1 MNTPTHKLENVIK
14 VGSRVRSFDSHSRDL
29 TGEDACYIE
38 GEVVGFEFVDGCERY
53 VIKIDRVVWEGKE
66 LFDEIGQMV
75 RPPLNGTGRMSGG
88 CTDGVHLIE
97 EESNMK
103 NTETT
108 YSRRPVEEHSLAQCP
123 ICLRAIRTD
132 SQGRMVRHGYTVDT
146 VNYYRMHN
154 HNECAGWR
162 LPALEQTDRDAQAHL
177 AGLRR
182 CLEREQEAL
191 ELMGPAVEDCEDDR
205 AKRHQI
211 AMDIRSLGHQIAA
224 HENAIRVHFENPYT
238 GEELAAAR
246 RTDYIRRTE
255 EQKEERRNQL
265 RTKAELKKAKGKA
278 SRSWE
283 EAQRRYQMTLDGARA
298 ELGCRLITMIHP
310 VTGEGYQTWE
320 NSDLFLGAYCED
332 IPDHPR
338 NWTEKRKAKAV
349 ARNALRDPSVFD
361 EFDELARQYREIV
374 QALKEAR

>member
-1 MNTPTHKLENVIK
+1 
-14 VGSRVRSFDSHSRDL
+14 
-29 TGEDACYIE
+29 
-38 GEVVGFEFVDGCERY
+38 
-53 VIKIDRVVWEGKE
+53 
-66 LFDEIGQMV
+66 
-75 RPPLNGTGRMSGG
+75 
-88 CTDGVHLIE
+88 
-97 EESNMK
+97 
-103 NTETT
+103 
-108 YSRRPVEEHSLAQCP
+108 
-123 ICLRAIRTD
+123 
-132 SQGRMVRHGYTVDT
+132 MVRHGYTVDT
-146 VNYYRMHN
+146 VNFYRMHN

-191 ELMGPAVEDCEDDR
+191 ELMGPVVEGCEDDR
-205 AKRHQI
+205 AKRQQI

-224 HENAIRVHFENPYT
+224 HENAVRVHFENPYT
-238 GEELAAAR
+238 GEELTAAR

-265 RTKAELKKAKGKA
+265 RTKAELKKAKRKA
-278 SRSWE
+278 SNNWE
-283 EAQRRYQMTLDGARA
+283 EARDRHHRALLDNEMRV
-298 ELGCRLITMIHP
+298 ELGCRLITKLHP
-310 VTGEGYQTWE
+310 VTGDADAYQTWE
-320 NSDLFLGAYCED
+320 NSDLWLDAYWND
-332 IPDHPR
+332 IPGSAH